1 QDPGPTAWAAAQW
14 LDWQQR
20 AASFDSIGA
29 YTWSFNFLVRDQGS
43 QSIEGMYATADY
55 FRVVGMQPIL
65 GRTFLPAE
73 LRPNAAPTIIIGY
86 DLWQRTFNAD
96 PSIVGKPLRISR
108 MNTPPTVI
116 GVMPLGERFL
126 PPPDASR
133 APHQSRD
140 GVVDSRDEQRRP
152 PRAAAAT
159 GGRRARAPHRLRQHR
174 RAPPRPRTPAPA
186 GVRDS
191 DRRRRAAQRAGGAG
205 DDRESA
211 ARDAWRR
218 ARSRSRERD
227 RQSDASRGRA
237 CDPAHG
243 CR

>member
-96 PSIVGKPLRISR
+96 PSIVGKTLRISR

-116 GVMPLGERFL
+116 GVMPRGVRLL
-126 PPPDASR
+126 PSPGASKE
-133 APHQSRD
+133 PNYD
-140 GVVDSRDEQRRP
+140 VNGLDDFWM
-152 PRAAAAT
+152 
-159 GGRRARAPHRLRQHR
+159 
-174 RAPPRPRTPAPA
+174 PA
-186 GVRDS
+186 G
-191 DRRRRAAQRAGGAG
+191 
-205 DDRESA
+205 
-211 ARDAWRR
+211 
-218 ARSRSRERD
+218 
-227 RQSDASRGRA
+227 
-237 CDPAHG
+237 PTPK
-243 CR
+243 